1 MMKYIDITKIQTF
14 PIPEKLTVLVEN
26 NNALKIANETLS
38 EKNDTLKK
46 LLIVSCISLGL
57 VLYLKIVKKRKTNNK
72 KQQI

>member
-1 MMKYIDITKIQTF
+1 MKYIDITKIQTF
-14 PIPEKLTVLVEN
+14 PIPEKLTVLVDN
-26 NNALKIANETLS
+26 NNALKLANETLS
-38 EKNDTLKK
+38 AKNDTLQK

>member
-1 MMKYIDITKIQTF
+1 MKYIDITKIQTF

-46 LLIVSCISLGL
+46 LLIVSLIVIPLLGFA
-57 VLYLKIVKKRKTNNK
+57 LYRK
-72 KQQI
+72 KQQTKKTNK